1 MALLQSRSNTINT
14 LEDLLESDIEL
25 AADDKPFNRY
35 WVPRGEGPTRK
46 AIYAK
51 IAPLN
56 EPVKFYNLSYGIAR
70 LRKVRE
76 RKCMA
81 IVQLVRS

>member
-14 LEDLLESDIEL
+14 LEDLLDSNIEL

-46 AIYAK
+46 AIYK
-51 IAPLN
+51 RIAPSN
-56 EPVKFYNLSYGIAR
+56 EPSKFYNLSYGIAR
-70 LRKVRE
+70 LRKVCE
-76 RKCMA
+76 RKFMG
-81 IVQLVRS
+81 IVQLVR